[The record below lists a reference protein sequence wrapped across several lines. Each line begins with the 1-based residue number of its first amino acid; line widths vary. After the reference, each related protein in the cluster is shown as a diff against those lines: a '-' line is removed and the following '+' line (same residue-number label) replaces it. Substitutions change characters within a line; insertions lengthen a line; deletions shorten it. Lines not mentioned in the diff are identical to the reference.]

1 MIQDILKDAAQR
13 MDKSIDV
20 LQQEF
25 TKIRTGRAHPSLLD
39 HINVDYYG
47 SDVPLSQAATV
58 NSEDARTLVIQP
70 WEKTMVSVIE
80 KALLKSN
87 LGLNPNTAGTVI
99 RIVLPPLTEE
109 RRRDL
114 VRVVRAEAENARVA
128 IRNVRRDA
136 NSDLKELQK
145 EGEISEDDLRRAEQ
159 DIQKVTDE
167 HVARVCLLYTSPS
180 PRDLS
185 TSRMPSSA

>member
-1 MIQDILKDAAQR
+1 MIQDILKDASQR

-39 HINVDYYG
+39 HVSVEYYG
-47 SDVPLSQAATV
+47 SDVPLSQAASI

-70 WEKTMVSVIE
+70 WEKPMVGIIE
-80 KALLKSN
+80 KALLKSD

-159 DIQKVTDE
+159 DIQKITDE
-167 HVARVCLLYTSPS
+167 HVAKVDAKLTAKEEE
-180 PRDLS
+180 
-185 TSRMPSSA
+185 MMAV

>member
-1 MIQDILKDAAQR
+1 MIQDILKDASQR

-39 HINVDYYG
+39 HVSVEYYG
-47 SDVPLSQAATV
+47 SDVPLSQAASI

-70 WEKTMVSVIE
+70 WEKPMVSIIE
-80 KALLKSN
+80 KALLKSD

-159 DIQKVTDE
+159 DIQKITDE
-167 HVARVCLLYTSPS
+167 HVAKVDAKLTAKEEE
-180 PRDLS
+180 
-185 TSRMPSSA
+185 MMAV

>member
-1 MIQDILKDAAQR
+1 MIRDILKDAAQR

-167 HVARVCLLYTSPS
+167 HVARVDAKLTAKEEE
-180 PRDLS
+180 
-185 TSRMPSSA
+185 MMAV

>member
-145 EGEISEDDLRRAEQ
+145 EGEISEGDLRRAEQ

-167 HVARVCLLYTSPS
+167 HVARVDAKLTAKEEE
-180 PRDLS
+180 
-185 TSRMPSSA
+185 MMAV

>member
-114 VRVVRAEAENARVA
+114 VRVVHAEAENARVA

-167 HVARVCLLYTSPS
+167 HVARVDAKLTAKEEE
-180 PRDLS
+180 
-185 TSRMPSSA
+185 MMAV

>member
-1 MIQDILKDAAQR
+1 MIQDILKDASQR

-39 HINVDYYG
+39 HVSVEYYG
-47 SDVPLSQAATV
+47 SDVPLSQAASI

-70 WEKTMVSVIE
+70 WEKPMVGIIE
-80 KALLKSN
+80 KALLKSD

-109 RRRDL
+109 RRKDL
-114 VRVVRAEAENARVA
+114 VKQVHGSGEDAKIS
-128 IRNVRRDA
+128 IRHGRRDA
-136 NSDLKELQK
+136 NDLLKQAEK
-145 EGEISEDDLRRAEQ
+145 DKDISEDELKKGLDKVQKLTDGYTKQVDDIIKAKEQ
-159 DIQKVTDE
+159 RE
-167 HVARVCLLYTSPS
+167 A
-180 PRDLS
+180 
-185 TSRMPSSA
+185 A

>member
-167 HVARVCLLYTSPS
+167 HVARVDAKLAAKEEE
-180 PRDLS
+180 
-185 TSRMPSSA
+185 MMAV

>member
-1 MIQDILKDAAQR
+1 MS
-13 MDKSIDV
+13 KSIDV

-39 HINVDYYG
+39 HVTVDYYG
-47 SDVPLSQAATV
+47 SEVPLSQAANIT
-58 NSEDARTLVIQP
+58 SEDARTLTIQP
-70 WEKTMVSVIE
+70 WEKTMVAPIE
-80 KALLKSN
+80 KALMKSD

-114 VRVVRAEAENARVA
+114 VKVVRAEAESARVA

-145 EGEISEDDLRRAEQ
+145 EGEISEDDLRRSEQ
-159 DIQKVTDE
+159 DIQKITDE
-167 HVARVCLLYTSPS
+167 HVAKVDAKLAAKEEE
-180 PRDLS
+180 
-185 TSRMPSSA
+185 MMAV

>member
-167 HVARVCLLYTSPS
+167 HVARVDAKLTAKEEE
-180 PRDLS
+180 
-185 TSRMPSSA
+185 MMAV

>member
-167 HVARVCLLYTSPS
+167 HVARVDAKLTAKEGE
-180 PRDLS
+180 
-185 TSRMPSSA
+185 RMAV

>member
-80 KALLKSN
+80 EALLKSN

-99 RIVLPPLTEE
+99 RIVLPPLAEE

-167 HVARVCLLYTSPS
+167 HVARVDAKLTAKEEE
-180 PRDLS
+180 
-185 TSRMPSSA
+185 MMAV

>member
-87 LGLNPNTAGTVI
+87 LGLNPNTAGM
-99 RIVLPPLTEE
+99 PPPGTS
-109 RRRDL
+109 RSGTRTRT
-114 VRVVRAEAENARVA
+114 RTRTA
-128 IRNVRRDA
+128 
-136 NSDLKELQK
+136 Q
-145 EGEISEDDLRRAEQ
+145 RRAHAPP
-159 DIQKVTDE
+159 T
-167 HVARVCLLYTSPS
+167 
-180 PRDLS
+180 
-185 TSRMPSSA
+185 

>member
-58 NSEDARTLVIQP
+58 NREDAQTLVIQP

-99 RIVLPPLTEE
+99 RIGLPPLTEE

-167 HVARVCLLYTSPS
+167 HVARVDAKLTAKEEE
-180 PRDLS
+180 
-185 TSRMPSSA
+185 MMAV

>member
-47 SDVPLSQAATV
+47 SDVPLSQAAPV
-58 NSEDARTLVIQP
+58 HSEDARTLVIQP

-167 HVARVCLLYTSPS
+167 HVARVDAKLTAKEEE
-180 PRDLS
+180 
-185 TSRMPSSA
+185 MMAV